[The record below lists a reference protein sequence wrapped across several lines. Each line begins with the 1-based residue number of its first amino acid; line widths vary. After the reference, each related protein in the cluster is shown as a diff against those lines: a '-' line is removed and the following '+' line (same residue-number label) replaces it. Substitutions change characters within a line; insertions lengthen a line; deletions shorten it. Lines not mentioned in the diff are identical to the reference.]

1 MLNGWFTIVAQAI
14 NFLILVWLLKR
25 YLYKPIL
32 DAIDAR
38 EKGIATQLAAA
49 VAQEAAAQKS
59 SDDFQHKNQ
68 DFDQERAALLTKAT
82 EDAKAERQKLID
94 NAKKDSDALRTSRQ
108 AALQTEQRHLD
119 HQILLWTQNQVFT
132 IARKTLADLAS
143 PCLETQMCEVFI
155 TRLRALQDPPKAQ
168 IGDALKKP
176 PCKAMV
182 RSAIDLP
189 QAQQAEIE
197 KAVKETFG
205 ITVPIQLQFQTVP
218 ELIAGIE
225 LTSNGQKV
233 AWSIADYLSNLEKS
247 AGDLLHMD
255 ENPDPKPDSKPK
267 PALKPSTPAP
277 AKADAR
283 PAPQPVGSA
292 AKGGS

>member
-1 MLNGWFTIVAQAI
+1 MLHGWFTIVAQAI
-14 NFLILVWLLKR
+14 NFLILVRLLQHF
-25 YLYKPIL
+25 LYKPIL
-32 DAIDAR
+32 QAIDAR
-38 EKGIATQLAAA
+38 EKGIASQLASA
-49 VAQEAAAQKS
+49 VAKEATAQKS

-68 DFDQERAALLTKAT
+68 VFDQERAALLSKAT
-82 EDAKAERQKLID
+82 DEAKAERQRLID
-94 NAKKDSDALRTSRQ
+94 NAKKDSDALRASRQ

-143 PCLETQMCEVFI
+143 PCLEMQMCAVFI
-155 TRLRALQDPPKAQ
+155 TRLRALQDPAKAQ
-168 IGDALKKP
+168 IADALKKP

-205 ITVPIQLQFQTVP
+205 TTLPIQFQFQTVP
-218 ELIAGIE
+218 ELISGIE

-233 AWSIADYLSNLEKS
+233 AWSIADYLATLEKS

-255 ENPDPKPDSKPK
+255 EKPDPKPDSKAKPAPK
-267 PALKPSTPAP
+267 PTTPAP
-277 AKADAR
+277 AKADTR
-283 PAPQPVGSA
+283 PAAQPAAKVGS
-292 AKGGS
+292 